1 MHNENSYIFIN
12 IKSVL
17 TSIRFITFYKK
28 ENYDPRVLFKLN
40 IFLLLTWYIRKDI
53 FLLIYKCRIQDI
65 NIYLKETEQYNAS
78 GLTCLHGIP
87 IYLSMFI
94 WSNSYR
100 VLEIQV
106 VSFLEV
112 LPFAFIKGLIQTP
125 IVQRVKICKKKYYI
139 KRRKIQFSAL

>member
-1 MHNENSYIFIN
+1 MGYE

-17 TSIRFITFYKK
+17 TSTRFITFYKK
-28 ENYDPRVLFKLN
+28 ETYDPRVLFKLN

-65 NIYLKETEQYNAS
+65 NIYLNETEQYNAS

-125 IVQRVKICKKKYYI
+125 KLYNELRYI
-139 KRRKIQFSAL
+139 RKNTISNEEKHNFRHCNI